1 MIVIFV
7 SECEK
12 TASKRT
18 RQILDCFAERI
29 GSRSWK
35 THITMEGLK
44 AVKILL
50 SKCATRQTS
59 VACHR
64 VVGRLSTEL
73 MWVIGNRDKFDDR
86 GICPTNYTKIDQI
99 NDSENSWFLLP
110 HIKTATA
117 LASLFHDFGKS
128 SECFQKKLTAKS
140 FQRDPLR
147 HEWISCV
154 LLKHFIKD
162 ARTDEDWLQKLKD
175 EGFRL
180 NLDKKSSVEAVVSP
194 LHDLPPL
201 ASMVM
206 WLILSHHKM
215 PILYDEPLKEYR
227 NEPLPDC
234 KKLFEKLN
242 SEFGYRN
249 ESDALDER
257 TCLKFPKGLPSM
269 NAVWNK
275 QLKRWATK
283 ALEKTEEFKEITQNG
298 LHRVVLYFSRLC
310 LMLGDHYYSSKSAD
324 ENWKKDSELYANTG
338 VVEGKRKL
346 KQVLD
351 EHLVGVMENAIRIA
365 HQLPDFETEMPRTD
379 NVRQLRKKSPQDFAW
394 QNKAVEEIDAWRGSV
409 KDISKTGFFAL
420 NMAST
425 GCGKTIANAKI
436 MRAISTD
443 KASLRY
449 IAALGLRTLTL
460 QTGEAYR
467 NEIGLDSTELA
478 VLIGSRAIRELFN
491 RDSDQRTEHTIEN
504 DYSSESSEDILEEI
518 LDYDCDVSDE
528 KLATVLQA
536 DKHRHLLYAPVLVCT
551 IDHIMSATESIKG
564 GHQILPGLRLMSS
577 DLVIDEIDDFVGND
591 LIAISRLVNLAGML
605 GRKVMLSSATIP
617 PDLALG
623 FFNAYQSGYRLYAAS
638 KNFNPVVGCAWF
650 DEFKTDVLTL
660 TLAETPECL
669 AEYSSAHTKYA
680 ESRCRKIQ
688 TSPVRRRCY
697 IAEVAKSAASE
708 LSVEEQY
715 FKAIKDNIIRLHADN
730 CEEDKKTGRSVSW
743 GVARV
748 ANIKPCVDL
757 ARYLMTAD
765 WGPDTAVR
773 IMAYHSQQVL
783 IMRHVQEKFLD
794 RLMKRKSSDEI
805 FNSPVI
811 RRHLDKCEKAN
822 LIYILVATP
831 VEEIGRD
838 HDFNWALIEPS
849 SFRSIIQMAGR
860 VRRHRKGAFPKSNIA
875 VMQFNFKGFKNRATG
890 NADSKVFN
898 RPGYEE
904 SIVLKTHDLK
914 ELVDEQLLDSGI
926 NSIPRVVR
934 KRDLK
939 PEESLIDLEH
949 YVTWQTLAN
958 FDAKGPEKPMGWL
971 SECWWL
977 TGFPQVLTKF
987 RAGMKTETLY
997 LLPENSNDEDTGFVF
1012 MQKDENGDFYTV
1024 EKLFSIAHLPD
1035 KIDED
1040 RLWLNR
1046 DYYSVLADHSSGG
1059 FVSESAR
1066 KYGSIEVATYEEFA
1080 NYEYS
1085 PVFGLVKK

>member
-64 VVGRLSTEL
+64 IVGRLSTEL
-73 MWVIGNRDKFDDR
+73 MWVIGNRDKFDSR
-86 GICPTNYTKIDQI
+86 GICPTNYTEADHI

-140 FQRDPLR
+140 AQRDPLR

-154 LLKHFIKD
+154 LLKHFIND
-162 ARTDEDWLQKLKD
+162 AKTDKEWLQKLKD
-175 EGFRL
+175 DGFSLR
-180 NLDKKSSVEAVVSP
+180 LDKNDSVEGISNP
-194 LHDLPPL
+194 LHNLPPL
-201 ASMVM
+201 ASMIM

-227 NEPLPDC
+227 NEPLPDF
-234 KKLFEKLN
+234 KKLFEQLN

-249 ESDALDER
+249 ESVALDER
-257 TCLKFPKGLPSM
+257 FCFKFPKGLPSM

-283 ALEKTEEFKEITQNG
+283 ALEKTEEFKEITKNG
-298 LHRVVLYFSRLC
+298 MYRVVLYFSRLC
-310 LMLGDHYYSSKSAD
+310 LMLGDHYYSSRNAD

-338 VVEGKRKL
+338 VVDGKRQL
-346 KQVLD
+346 KQLLD
-351 EHLVGVMENAIRIA
+351 EHLVGVMENAVRIA

-379 NVRQLRKKSPQDFAW
+379 NVRQLRKKSPPDFAW
-394 QNKAVEEIDAWRGSV
+394 QNKAVEEIDIWRGSA
-409 KDISKTGFFAL
+409 KDISKMGFFAL

-443 KASLRY
+443 RSSLRY
-449 IAALGLRTLTL
+449 ITALGLRTLTL

-467 NEIGLDSTELA
+467 SEIGLDSTELA
-478 VLIGSRAIRELFN
+478 VLIGSRAIRDLFK
-491 RDSDQRTEHTIEN
+491 RDSDQRAENTMEN
-504 DYSSESSEDILEEI
+504 DYSSESSEEILEEI

-528 KLATVLQA
+528 KLATVLQT

-551 IDHIMSATESIKG
+551 IDHIMSATESTRG

-591 LIAISRLVNLAGML
+591 LIAISRLIHLAGML

-638 KNFNPVVGCAWF
+638 KNFTPVVGCAWI
-650 DEFKTDVLTL
+650 DEFKTDIATL
-660 TLAETPECL
+660 TLAETTECL
-669 AEYSSAHTKYA
+669 AEYDSAHSRFAK
-680 ESRCRKIQ
+680 SRCKKIQ
-688 TSPVRRRCY
+688 TAPVRCRGY
-697 IAEVAKSAASE
+697 IAEVSHSAVSE

-715 FKAIKDNIIRLHADN
+715 FEAIRSNIIRLHADN
-730 CEEDKKTGRSVSW
+730 CEVDKKTGKSISW
-743 GVARV
+743 GVVRV
-748 ANIKPCVDL
+748 ANIKPCVEL
-757 ARYLMTAD
+757 GRYLINAD
-765 WGPDTAVR
+765 WGQDTEAR
-773 IMAYHSQQVL
+773 IMVYHSQQVL

-794 RLMKRKSSDEI
+794 RLLKRKSSDDI

-811 RRHLDKCEKAN
+811 RRHLDKSKKTS

-831 VEEIGRD
+831 VEEVGRD
-838 HDFNWALIEPS
+838 HDFSWALIEPS

-875 VMQFNFKGFKNRATG
+875 VMQFNYKGFKNRAAG
-890 NADSKVFN
+890 KDDLKVFN

-904 SIVLKTHDLK
+904 SFALRTHDLK
-914 ELVDEQLLDSGI
+914 ELVDEKLLVSGI

-934 KRDLK
+934 NHELK
-939 PEESLIDLEH
+939 HEESLIDLEH
-949 YVTWQTLAN
+949 YVTRQALAH
-958 FDAKGPEKPMGWL
+958 FDARGPENPMGWI

-977 TGFPQVLTKF
+977 TGFPQQLTGF
-987 RAGMKTETLY
+987 RTGMKTETMY
-997 LLPENSNDEDTGFVF
+997 LLPENSDDEDTGFAF
-1012 MQKDENGDFYTV
+1012 RQKDDNGDYYAV
-1024 EKLFSIAHLPD
+1024 EKLFNITHLPD
-1035 KIDED
+1035 QIDED
-1040 RLWLNR
+1040 KLWLNR
-1046 DYYSVLADHSSGG
+1046 DYYGILVDYSPGG
-1059 FVSESAR
+1059 FASESAR
-1066 KYGSIEVATYEEFA
+1066 KYGSIEVTTYEEFA